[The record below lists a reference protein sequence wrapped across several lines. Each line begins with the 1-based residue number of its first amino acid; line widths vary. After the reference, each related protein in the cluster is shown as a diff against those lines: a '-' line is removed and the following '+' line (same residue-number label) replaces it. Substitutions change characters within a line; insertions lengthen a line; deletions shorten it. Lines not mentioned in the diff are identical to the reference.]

1 MAGSD
6 DNSNDRTIVRK
17 VKRPSG
23 SRLPQPGGREIVDA
37 DEPTTPPNEPIRTI
51 VRGGSSRRTH
61 EPGSVVDEEARGT
74 QRRVGTKGSKRRD
87 THGERAG
94 SEYFN
99 YLLDEAASLIALGG
113 YLRSADRPRDL
124 DQLRTEIVDAVLHY
138 RRSVEGKYSDSTVR
152 HASFALCAF
161 LDDCVLC
168 TFWGKDSAWANQ
180 SVLAEVHRTAHRQKL
195 IEQIREHMVSPPD
208 PHLLGMYHTILSLGF
223 GGVEGD
229 PQAVEILKNDV
240 YRSLTRH
247 IEQPTQSLVDESLV
261 KASTVRPIARRLPA
275 WTILA
280 AAGVVLALMF
290 VGFRF
295 LLGPSIRDFEDKV
308 ENLGD
313 GQTRL
318 TVQDF
323 FPDVE
328 APVQVTVNLHVLLQ
342 TMIDQGLVSLY
353 DAQPG
358 TTILLRSDEMFASGS
373 ANLKPG
379 INPVLVQ
386 LSEALNATSGILRV
400 EGHTDNV
407 PYRGGLTTNEVLSDE
422 RAEQVALA
430 LAKSLHD
437 SSRLRVRGLADRAP
451 LECNNSSEARARN
464 RRVEILL
471 EDVET
476 TGIPPL
482 PRPNCGDGAD

>member
-1 MAGSD
+1 M
-6 DNSNDRTIVRK
+6 T
-17 VKRPSG
+17 
-23 SRLPQPGGREIVDA
+23 
-37 DEPTTPPNEPIRTI
+37 
-51 VRGGSSRRTH
+51 
-61 EPGSVVDEEARGT
+61 
-74 QRRVGTKGSKRRD
+74 
-87 THGERAG
+87 
-94 SEYFN
+94 
-99 YLLDEAASLIALGG
+99 
-113 YLRSADRPRDL
+113 
-124 DQLRTEIVDAVLHY
+124 
-138 RRSVEGKYSDSTVR
+138 
-152 HASFALCAF
+152 
-161 LDDCVLC
+161 
-168 TFWGKDSAWANQ
+168 
-180 SVLAEVHRTAHRQKL
+180 
-195 IEQIREHMVSPPD
+195 
-208 PHLLGMYHTILSLGF
+208 
-223 GGVEGD
+223 
-229 PQAVEILKNDV
+229 
-240 YRSLTRH
+240 
-247 IEQPTQSLVDESLV
+247 
-261 KASTVRPIARRLPA
+261 ASTVRPIARRLPA